1 MYTRGFPRKTC
12 WCRCLCGEADALVLM
27 ERFGYSVRMVM
38 EGSDLW
44 SCAGMG
50 GTDIVVARISPMPI
64 ASDHNE
70 TGFDVEC
77 EESVP

>member
-1 MYTRGFPRKTC
+1 
-12 WCRCLCGEADALVLM
+12 M